1 VSARRRV
8 RPGIG
13 LVVALLVILG
23 GALYAHDRGSSPTSH
38 SAPTSAATSAATPA
52 PVSTPVP
59 AAPAP
64 GAGTEHLP
72 AGILDAVAARAAVG
86 TLRVLPKGSLTG
98 YERDCGAGAGCV
110 FGPAWADVD
119 HNGCDTRNDVLHRDL
134 TGIQVRPGTHD
145 CVVVAGTLADPYTGT
160 TVAFTKA
167 EAGKVQID
175 HVVPLA
181 AAWTQGAAGWT
192 PAQREQFANDPGNL
206 IATESG
212 PNEAKGDDTADEWVP
227 PSAAFGCAYARV
239 IVTVKERYSLAVTQ
253 SELGALER
261 LLGTC

>member
-1 VSARRRV
+1 MSVRRRV

-23 GALYAHDRGSSPTSH
+23 GALYAHDRGSSPTSQ
-38 SAPTSAATSAATPA
+38 SAPTTTPVSTA
-52 PVSTPVP
+52 PVST
-59 AAPAP
+59 APAQGG
-64 GAGTEHLP
+64 GAVVGHVPSGT
-72 AGILDAVAARAAVG
+72 LDAVAARTALGA
-86 TLRVLPKGSLTG
+86 LRVVPKGSLTG
-98 YERDCGAGAGCV
+98 YERSCSAGATCV

-134 TGIQVRPGTHD
+134 TAIQVRPGTHD

-160 TVAFTKA
+160 TVAFAKA
-167 EAGKVQID
+167 EASKVQID

-181 AAWTQGAAGWT
+181 AAWTQGAAAWT
-192 PAQREQFANDPGNL
+192 TAQREQFANDPGNL

-212 PNEAKGDDTADEWVP
+212 PNESKGDDTADQWVP
-227 PSAAFGCAYARV
+227 PATAFGCTYARV
-239 IVTVKERYSLAVTQ
+239 IVTVKQRYALTVTQ
-253 SELGALER
+253 AELAALGR

>member
-1 VSARRRV
+1 VRRRV

-13 LVVALLVILG
+13 LVVALLVVLG
-23 GALYAHDRGSSPTSH
+23 GALYAHGRGSAPSSH
-38 SAPTSAATSAATPA
+38 ATSAPTSTSAP
-52 PVSTPVP
+52 SS

-64 GAGTEHLP
+64 VGAAGTDHVP
-72 AGILDAVAARAAVG
+72 AGTLDAVAARTALG
-86 TLRVLPKGSLTG
+86 MLRVVAKGSLTG
-98 YERDCGAGAGCV
+98 YDRNCGAGATCV

-134 TGIQVRPGTHD
+134 TAIQVRPGTHD

-167 EAGKVQID
+167 EASKVQID

-181 AAWTQGAAGWT
+181 AAWAQGAAAWT
-192 PAQREQFANDPGNL
+192 TAQREQFANNPGNL

-212 PNEAKGDDTADEWVP
+212 PNESKGDDTADQWVP
-227 PSAAFGCAYARV
+227 PATAFDCVYARV
-239 IVTVKERYSLAVTQ
+239 IVTVKQRYALTVTQ
-253 SELGALER
+253 AEVAALGR

>member
-1 VSARRRV
+1 MSARRRV

-13 LVVALLVILG
+13 LVVALLVVLG
-23 GALYAHDRGSSPTSH
+23 GALYAHDRGSSPSSRST
-38 SAPTSAATSAATPA
+38 PTSAPSSTPT
-52 PVSTPVP
+52 PVSTPTSAPEAGAAAHVP
-59 AAPAP
+59 T
-64 GAGTEHLP
+64 GT
-72 AGILDAVAARAAVG
+72 LDVVAARAALG
-86 TLRVLPKGSLTG
+86 TLRIGPKGSLSG
-98 YERDCGAGAGCV
+98 YDRDCGTGHACV

-167 EAGKVQID
+167 EADKVQID
-175 HVVPLA
+175 HVEPLA
-181 AAWTQGAAGWT
+181 AAWTQGAAAWT

-206 IATESG
+206 LATESG
-212 PNEAKGDDTADEWVP
+212 PNEAKGDDTADQWVP
-227 PSAAFGCAYARV
+227 PAAAFGCDYARV
-239 IVTVKERYSLAVTQ
+239 IVTVKQRYSLAVTRT
-253 SELGALER
+253 ELSALGR